1 MRLLASLTLFVS
13 LLTAPALLACGGG
26 GPSGEEIER
35 SRREFQLAAALR
47 EEGSIPGAIDRL
59 RAALELDPENAEAH
73 LLMGFIQMEP
83 RHNYALAEEYLAE
96 GIELLIAQE
105 RSATTLA
112 EARNVYGLCLL
123 ELDRAEEAA
132 VVLRAAAMDELNV
145 APHLAWGNL
154 GLAYMRQGDDTA
166 ALEALV
172 ESVRVQPRFC
182 VGYYRM
188 AQIHFEAES
197 YPQAEEMAN
206 LAIGADEMCTERYQ
220 EAYQLR
226 GEIRARLGHSD
237 EAVEDFERCVEI
249 GANSAAGQACQR
261 LLGGGA

>member
-1 MRLLASLTLFVS
+1 MLTVLAPTLLAL
-13 LLTAPALLACGGG
+13 ALPACGGG
-26 GPSGEEIER
+26 GPSSDEIER
-35 SRREFQLAAALR
+35 SRREFALAATLR

-73 LLMGFIQMEP
+73 LLMGFIQMDP
-83 RHNYALAEEYLAE
+83 RRNYVLAEEHLAE

-105 RSATTLA
+105 RAAVTLA

-123 ELDRAEEAA
+123 ELERVDEAV
-132 VVLRAAAMDELNV
+132 VVLRQAAMDELNV

-154 GLAYMRQGDDTA
+154 GLAYMRQEDDES

-172 ESVRVQPRFC
+172 EAVRVQPRFC
-182 VGYYRM
+182 VGYFRM
-188 AQIHFEAES
+188 AQIHFDAES
-197 YPQAEEMAN
+197 YPEAEEMAN

-220 EAYQLR
+220 EAYHLR
-226 GEIRARLGHSD
+226 GEVRARLGHSD
-237 EAVEDFERCVEI
+237 EAVEDFERCIEL
-249 GANSAAGQACQR
+249 GPNSASGQACRR